1 MDIMIEELRIRN
13 YKCHANTNIK
23 LNESNLLLGANN
35 VGKTALLEALELCF
49 TRFKKINEELVYISK
64 NEPIDKNKEIIIDV
78 LIKPANEESFG
89 DMWFELFGNF
99 IFENENC
106 DFVALRTVIKYNE
119 LKGEYELER
128 KALNSWSKIEDVV
141 SYDDFSSHR
150 VTKDILDSIPVFYLD
165 AKRDITTEMTDKFSY
180 WGKLIKDINLSTLD
194 LSLAEQ
200 SLNDINDTIVSQSD
214 VLNHLSSKLN
224 TITKVVGENNQVE
237 INPVSR
243 KIKDLSKGMEIRF
256 NDAVSESFP
265 ISNLGMG
272 TRSWATFLTLSAY
285 IDWRIKEMTEKDM
298 PFHPILLLE
307 EPEAHLHPQ
316 AQRKIYSQ
324 MRNLTGQKFIST
336 HSPIIAA
343 QAELR
348 ELLHIIKTQSF
359 SEINHLKIEKLS
371 PNEQRKIKE
380 EVFKTRGDIL
390 FSNILILCE
399 GETEDQVLPQ
409 FFKHHFNAEPFEMG
423 VNIVSSGGSG
433 KYKPF
438 LQIAYDLGIKLY
450 ILSDGEKQTIREVK
464 KHYQNV
470 FSDASDEEIQKHIK
484 FLPNG
489 ADFEKYLIDEN
500 YIPELLDVVKE
511 ISGNEN
517 YIEAYITKKNGTK
530 GKPSRTN
537 KKCEKCNQHIFEQEV
552 RDYSGDEG
560 FKQALLKYLSDNK
573 TEYASLIADKI
584 LQRKSDSAI
593 PKMIQELF
601 NELPISK
608 ITQ

>member
-1 MDIMIEELRIRN
+1 MLE
-13 YKCHANTNIK
+13 K
-23 LNESNLLLGANN
+23 LHYLKL
-35 VGKTALLEALELCF
+35 
-49 TRFKKINEELVYISK
+49 YISK
-64 NEPIDKNKEIIIDV
+64 NEPVDKNKEVIIDV
-78 LIKPANEESFG
+78 LIKPVNGDSFE

-128 KALNSWSKIEDVV
+128 KALNSWPKIEDVV
-141 SYDDFSSHR
+141 SYDNFSSHR

-194 LSLAEQ
+194 LSIAEQ
-200 SLNDINDTIVSQSD
+200 SLNEINDTIVSQSD
-214 VLNHLSSKLN
+214 VLNHLSNKLN

-256 NDAVSESFP
+256 NDAESESFP

-285 IDWRIKEMTEKDM
+285 IDWRIKEMTEKEM

-348 ELLHIIKTQSF
+348 EILHIIKTKSF

-450 ILSDGEKQTIREVK
+450 ILSDGEQQTIRDVQ

-484 FLPNG
+484 FLPNE

-500 YIPELLDVVKE
+500 YIPELLDVVKD

-517 YIEAYITKKNGTK
+517 YIATYITKKNGTK
-530 GKPSRTN
+530 GKSSRTN
-537 KKCEKCNQHIFEQEV
+537 QKCEKCNQYIFEQEI

-584 LQRKSDSAI
+584 LQRKNDTAI
-593 PKMIQELF
+593 PRMIQELF
-601 NELPISK
+601 NELPINK
-608 ITQ
+608 IPQ